1 MQALSDREA
10 AEDQNVGAEHA
21 GLVVSEVNPD
31 GPAAEKLTPK
41 GSPSGTDIITH
52 INGQRV
58 RTVAEMNEV
67 LKGVQPGEVV
77 SLRTYTITPDGTGV
91 GRTVRI
97 RTSTN

>member
-1 MQALSDREA
+1 MYGNHCGRSDPGA
-10 AEDQNVGAEHA
+10 AFSIV
-21 GLVVSEVNPD
+21 
-31 GPAAEKLTPK
+31 AAEKLTPK